1 MFIASAVQLTPE
13 NMETLGPLLAEL
25 GLLPNQAET
34 LQQMLALRQFKN
46 GPSISEIATTAD
58 VAAQTARRLD
68 AAARPSVDRA
78 PYKSAFI
85 SYGGPDERFAK
96 KLYVALMEHGVHA
109 YYFPESST
117 PGRKLHRS
125 MSDAIYEYDVVISV
139 CSEAAVTRPGWLNE
153 LEQTLTREAREG
165 GSELLIPV
173 LLDDFVLREWAPDR
187 QDLARQL
194 RDRVAADFRAVDDD
208 LAFGKQLGRL
218 VDALKAEVQR

>member
-1 MFIASAVQLTPE
+1 MFIATAVQLTPE

-34 LQQMLALRQFKN
+34 LKQMLALRQLKN
-46 GPSISEIATTAD
+46 GPSISEIATTVD

-68 AAARPSVDRA
+68 AATRPSVETD

-96 KLYVALMEHGVHA
+96 KLYAALMERGVHA
-109 YYFPESST
+109 HYFPESST
-117 PGRKLHRS
+117 PGRKLHRA
-125 MSDAIYEYDVVISV
+125 MSDAIHEYDVVISV

-153 LEQTLTREAREG
+153 LEQTLAREAREG
-165 GSELLIPV
+165 GNELLIPV
-173 LLDDFVLREWAPDR
+173 LLDDYVLREWAPDR

-194 RDRVAADFRAVDDD
+194 RDRVAADFRDVDDD

-218 VDALKAEVQR
+218 VDALKAKVRR

>member
-1 MFIASAVQLTPE
+1 MFIATAVQLTQE

-34 LQQMLALRQFKN
+34 LKQMLALRQLKN
-46 GPSISEIATTAD
+46 GPSIAEIATTVD

-68 AAARPSVDRA
+68 AATRSAA
-78 PYKSAFI
+78 ETHPYKTAFI
-85 SYGGPDERFAK
+85 SYGGPDERFAG
-96 KLYVALMEHGVHA
+96 KLCAALMERGVHT

-117 PGRKLHRS
+117 PGRKLHRT
-125 MSDAIYEYDVVISV
+125 MSDAIHEYDVVISV

-153 LEQTLTREAREG
+153 LEQTLAREAREG

-173 LLDDFVLREWAPDR
+173 LLDEHVLREWAPDR

-194 RDRVAADFRAVDDD
+194 RDRVAADFRNAGDS
-208 LAFGKQLGRL
+208 LAFDKQLDRL
-218 VDALKAEVQR
+218 VKALKVEVPC